1 MKVEEI
7 NGGPSKAIVSVESVG
22 VLAGQATQG

>member
-1 MKVEEI
+1 MNVEI
-7 NGGPSKAIVSVESVG
+7 DSGPSKAIVPVESVG